1 MRVAEAVRRAAGE
14 LIADRKPSYNMVM
27 IMVNIY
33 EAKSKLSEFIEA
45 ALRGERVV
53 ICKHNQPIAELR
65 AIEPV
70 VVGSRDM
77 SPMFPGQTFTPAA
90 FFEPLSA
97 KDIAAWDGVEPSAV
111 KVAESTTE
119 YETGKRRPRKGPR
132 T

>member
-1 MRVAEAVRRAAGE
+1 M
-14 LIADRKPSYNMVM
+14 IYNIVM

-45 ALRGERVV
+45 ATRGERVV

-65 AIEPV
+65 PIEPV
-70 VVGSRDM
+70 VVGSRDL
-77 SPMFPGQTFTPAA
+77 SPMFPGQTFTPPA

-97 KDIAAWDGVEPSAV
+97 KDLAAWEGVEPSAV
-111 KVAESTTE
+111 RAAEANTE
-119 YETGKRRPRKGPR
+119 YELRKRRPRKGPR

>member
-1 MRVAEAVRRAAGE
+1 MV
-14 LIADRKPSYNMVM
+14 YNIDM

-33 EAKSKLSEFIEA
+33 EAKSKLSEIVEA
-45 ALRGERVV
+45 ATRGERVI

-70 VVGSRDM
+70 ATGSRDLA
-77 SPMFPGQTFTPAA
+77 PMFPGQTFTPAA

-97 KDIAAWDGVEPSAV
+97 KEVAAWEGDEANGRKA
-111 KVAESTTE
+111 AESRE
-119 YETGKRRPRKGPR
+119 PYEAKKRRPRKRGR